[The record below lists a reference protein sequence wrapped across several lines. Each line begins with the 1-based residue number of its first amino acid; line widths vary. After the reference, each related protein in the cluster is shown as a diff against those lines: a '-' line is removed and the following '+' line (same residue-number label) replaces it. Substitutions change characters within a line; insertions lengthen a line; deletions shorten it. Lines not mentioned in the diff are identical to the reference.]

1 MNNITHEED
10 GESQWFLT
18 IEDKKFLIEFIVTEN
33 IIQQGYVIMHPVDN
47 AHFEPSVIQLSVSI
61 EDSLVE
67 DEDGDWLRVRLT
79 QDEEKNI
86 TNYIESNYE
95 I

>member
-1 MNNITHEED
+1 MNNIIHEED

-33 IIQQGYVIMHPVDN
+33 IIQQGYMVMHPVDN
-47 AHFEPSVIQLSVSI
+47 AHFEPSVIQLTVTI

>member
-1 MNNITHEED
+1 MNNIIHEED

-33 IIQQGYVIMHPVDN
+33 IIQQGYMVMHPVDN
-47 AHFEPSVIQLSVSI
+47 SHFEPSVIQLTVTI